1 MKISRKKTTEYDSHV
16 VCHSCLYCLRAHAIS
31 THTYDYLPSNWEICR
46 YSIGKVI
53 GAGSF
58 GVVRQ
63 VTEKATGRKFA
74 CKTISKV
81 PKRGSCTPRY
91 LLKIQTEVDVMQ
103 QLGASLDSVS
113 LKASPVSLSNSP
125 RLICGLS
132 WVVPD
137 LPEHQCPINVDT
149 LKQWLHKLRRLL
161 LEDTNASLR
170 QKRIVVTVYSAA
182 LPVLTECNGKTI
194 LH

>member
-1 MKISRKKTTEYDSHV
+1 MTFTLSVTPVSLVFMPTQSALIRRV
-16 VCHSCLYCLRAHAIS
+16 LL
-31 THTYDYLPSNWEICR
+31 SNREICR

-113 LKASPVSLSNSP
+113 LKASPASLGNLSK
-125 RLICGLS
+125 LICDLYWG
-132 WVVPD
+132 VPD
-137 LPEHQCPINVDT
+137 LPEYPCHINVDT
-149 LKQWLHKLRRLL
+149 LWQWIDKLR
-161 LEDTNASLR
+161 SLYW
-170 QKRIVVTVYSAA
+170 K
-182 LPVLTECNGKTI
+182 
-194 LH
+194 